1 MNDDITI
8 GEHQE
13 RISARLEEVL
23 AFLRTPCDMSSRPRL
38 DENDLARRQLVAALD
53 LIHRAMEIIRL
64 FEERT
69 AESELEAEEF
79 ERSTRELM
87 QRTLEEFKIQKA
99 RGVELEAQL
108 ADANARAQQ
117 AERRATRAE
126 QRLAD
131 AHACALAAEARA
143 EEAETRSKHSERWRA
158 RLHDV
163 LQELSSPLATA
174 PA

>member
-1 MNDDITI
+1 MDDDITI

-23 AFLRTPCDMSSRPRL
+23 AFLRTPSDMSARPRL

-87 QRTLEEFKIQKA
+87 QRTLEEFKVQKA

-108 ADANARAQQ
+108 AQANARAQQ

-163 LQELSSPLATA
+163 LQEVSRPLATA

>member
-23 AFLRTPCDMSSRPRL
+23 AFLRTPCDMRARPHL
-38 DENDLARRQLVAALD
+38 NENDLARRQLVAALD

-108 ADANARAQQ
+108 AEANARAQQ

-163 LQELSSPLATA
+163 LQEVSRPHATA